1 VVQDTELTSNKE
13 GFDSPWDRQL
23 YMKKIAIIE
32 KIHNDG
38 LELLKKKQNYDFE
51 LITDISEENLIKK
64 LPEFD
69 ACTLRVSKLN
79 ENILKHCPKLKVIS
93 RHGVGYDNVD
103 LDYIKKKNITLL
115 ITATAN
121 AVAVAEHVIYMMLS
135 ISKSINRYDAEVR
148 TGNFKKNSLSI
159 ETLELFNKE
168 ILILG
173 FGRIG
178 KSLIKRCLG
187 FDMKVKIFDPFV
199 SKDSINE
206 FGGTKIDNLD
216 DGLKMCDYLSLHV
229 PLTEKTRNMINY
241 SKLKTMKQNA
251 IIINTSRGGI
261 INEIDLDKAIN
272 EKIIFGAGLDVFE
285 KEPVDINNPLLK
297 NKKVLLS
304 PHSATFTNECKSRM
318 SIEAANNIIDFF
330 ENKID
335 KSMVVKV

>member
-1 VVQDTELTSNKE
+1 
-13 GFDSPWDRQL
+13 
-23 YMKKIAIIE
+23 MKKIAIIE
-32 KIHNDG
+32 QIHKDG
-38 LELLKKKQNYDFE
+38 LELLKKTRGFDFE
-51 LITDISEENLIKK
+51 LITDISENNLIKK

-79 ENILKHCPKLKVIS
+79 ENILKNCPKLKVIS

-103 LDYIKKKNITLL
+103 LNYIKKKNIALL

-135 ISKSINRYDAEVR
+135 VSKSINQYDNEVR
-148 TGNFKKNSLSI
+148 SGNFKKNASHI

-187 FDMKVKIFDPFV
+187 FEMKVKIFDPFV
-199 SKDSINE
+199 SKDTIE
-206 FGGTKIDNLD
+206 KYGGTKIENLNN
-216 DGLKMCDYLSLHV
+216 GLKTCDYLSLHV
-229 PLTEKTRNMINY
+229 PLTEDTKNIIDYN
-241 SKLKTMKQNA
+241 KLKTMKKNA

-261 INEIDLDKAIN
+261 INEIDLNKAIN

-285 KEPVDINNPLLK
+285 KEPVDTNNPLLN

-318 SIEAANNIIDFF
+318 SLETIKNIIDFF

-335 KSMVVKV
+335 KSMIVKI

>member
-1 VVQDTELTSNKE
+1 MHKV
-13 GFDSPWDRQL
+13 
-23 YMKKIAIIE
+23 AIIE
-32 KIHNDG
+32 KIHQDG
-38 LELLKKKQNYDFE
+38 INLLKNNSAFE
-51 LITDISEENLIKK
+51 YEVIEDTSEENLMKI
-64 LPEFD
+64 LPNFD
-69 ACTLRVSKLN
+69 GCTLRVSKLN
-79 ENILKHCPKLKVIS
+79 EKILSKCKNLKVIS

-103 LDYIKKKNITLL
+103 LNYIKKNKITLL

-135 ISKSINRYDAEVR
+135 ISKSINQYDQEVR
-148 TGNFKKNSLSI
+148 IGNFKKSASKI
-159 ETLELFNKE
+159 TTLELFNKE

-199 SKDSINE
+199 SEDIIKK
-206 FGGTKIDNLD
+206 FGGLKVESLD
-216 DGLKMCDYLSLHV
+216 DGLKTCDYLSLHV
-229 PLTEKTRNMINY
+229 PLTEKTKNMLDY
-241 SKLKTMKQNA
+241 SKLKTMKNTA

-261 INEIDLDKAIN
+261 INEADLDKAIN

-285 KEPVDINNPLLK
+285 KEPVNKNNPLLK
-297 NKKVLLS
+297 NNKVLLS

-318 SIEAANNIIDFF
+318 SLETTKNIIDFF

-335 KSMVVKV
+335 KSMIVKL